1 MDSPTILPPY
11 GASALICHFAPKRT
25 TSEGKAASLLPSC
38 FLKLNIP
45 IFKLFPS
52 FTYVIHHPWKV
63 FGSLTL
69 FWKKWSFVWKCQE
82 EPRADVQMCASVR
95 RVHRVREMSQVES
108 SQSCR
113 GLLSIEHAVKET
125 KSEEIQTKA
134 VTSKVRPEKWNVR
147 PCTTSNLANRY
158 VCWRPPS
165 LKEKC
170 GFFRSIGQRRTWKR
184 GRARVCGMFVLHW
197 LSAPVTEFS
206 PSPSV
211 CLYTRPFFSLYHFQP
226 RYSPFP

>member
-69 FWKKWSFVWKCQE
+69 FWKKWSFV
-82 EPRADVQMCASVR
+82 
-95 RVHRVREMSQVES
+95 
-108 SQSCR
+108 
-113 GLLSIEHAVKET
+113 
-125 KSEEIQTKA
+125 
-134 VTSKVRPEKWNVR
+134 
-147 PCTTSNLANRY
+147 
-158 VCWRPPS
+158 
-165 LKEKC
+165 
-170 GFFRSIGQRRTWKR
+170 
-184 GRARVCGMFVLHW
+184 
-197 LSAPVTEFS
+197 
-206 PSPSV
+206 
-211 CLYTRPFFSLYHFQP
+211 
-226 RYSPFP
+226 